1 MYDISS
7 GNPTPSD
14 SDYRGPVLIWEQ
26 VRVMESEV
34 QSPGRWVV
42 VTEVCAREVEFWWW
56 TMQICH
62 TDWLPL
68 VREEKTP
75 RRGARARQDHC
86 HHLHWCGVCPLLSA
100 EINGHL
106 IAENESN
113 WTLSFPTYCSFNLG
127 RMELFFRLNLLIMR
141 MIRDW

>member
-7 GNPTPSD
+7 GNPTP

-42 VTEVCAREVEFWWW
+42 VTEVCAWEVEFWWW

-62 TDWLPL
+62 TD
-68 VREEKTP
+68 
-75 RRGARARQDHC
+75 
-86 HHLHWCGVCPLLSA
+86 
-100 EINGHL
+100 
-106 IAENESN
+106 
-113 WTLSFPTYCSFNLG
+113 
-127 RMELFFRLNLLIMR
+127 
-141 MIRDW
+141 